1 MIPIWPC
8 SLSLRLRGCSLRQ
21 SWAPALGGWAIG
33 AGSISF
39 LWSDLVV
46 DDHVN
51 PRFLYIF
58 LLILMKKTGW
68 CSFFGRGSLNIM
80 VMSAASP
87 QDVMD
92 YLSQDGHQITLLAAH
107 DNMMTAFL
115 VALDVFKDWS
125 STKKTIFGCNWK
137 WGSNRLSHQI
147 TIFVFPN
154 DDASGF
160 RGSIV
165 STANWSGF
173 NRLLAFFE
181 HHFLAVFI
189 RSMLHPKVNNSH

>member
-1 MIPIWPC
+1 MFDPHMAMFTVASPARLQLTPI
-8 SLSLRLRGCSLRQ
+8 LSSCAWRLGDWCRLR
-21 SWAPALGGWAIG
+21 
-33 AGSISF
+33 F

-125 STKKTIFGCNWK
+125 SLTKKTIFGCNWK
-137 WGSNRLSHQI
+137 WGSHRLSHQI

-154 DDASGF
+154 DEPVDSEVA
-160 RGSIV
+160 
-165 STANWSGF
+165 
-173 NRLLAFFE
+173 
-181 HHFLAVFI
+181 
-189 RSMLHPKVNNSH
+189 